1 MKKPFLRSSLQ
12 LSSLVFILSLLAIPV
27 SAQWKVPAD
36 AMITP
41 FGKKV
46 TPENAW
52 QEYPRPQLERSDWIN
67 LNGLWDYSLLKV
79 SEKHPS
85 KYQGKILVPFAVESA
100 LSGVRKSVKD
110 DDRIWYRRT
119 FSVPSDWKGKN
130 VILNFEAVDWSA
142 TVWVNGALVGAHKGA
157 FDRFSFDITPYLTS
171 SGKQEIIVS
180 VTDPTSL
187 GTQARGKQ
195 QMPQEGIWY
204 TPVSGI
210 WQTVWLEAVSPT
222 TWIKEVKL
230 TPDIDQKTISVIPL
244 LNYPPAKELYTVE
257 VEVFD
262 GNTSLG
268 TSEVAADNELVINI
282 DNPKLWSP
290 ESPFLY
296 DLKLT
301 LKDQDNKI
309 LDEVNSYFG
318 MRKISLGDHQGVK
331 YLFLNNKPL
340 FHYGPLDQGWW
351 PDGLHTPPSDEGMR
365 WDIEK
370 TKALGFNAIR
380 KHIKV
385 EPDRWYYHCDQLG
398 IMVWQDMP
406 SGMVV
411 LPPQGEERP
420 NRIQHV
426 SRTGQDLFRRTEET
440 AQFEYELR
448 RMIDLHHN
456 APSIVMWVP
465 FNEGWG
471 QYETC
476 RISDWVKAYDPTR
489 LVNAVS
495 GWALRPCGDIYDI
508 HSYHVEVHT
517 PPTSL
522 SQASVLGEYGGI
534 GYPIKGH
541 QWNPDM
547 RNWGYQTYH
556 SGEELL
562 KSYTYKFDQI
572 VEMKKSKGLSAAIYT
587 QTTDVEGE
595 VNGLITYDREVI
607 KFPEEQLKEMHSV
620 LYED

>member
-1 MKKPFLRSSLQ
+1 
-12 LSSLVFILSLLAIPV
+12 
-27 SAQWKVPAD
+27 
-36 AMITP
+36 
-41 FGKKV
+41 
-46 TPENAW
+46 
-52 QEYPRPQLERSDWIN
+52 
-67 LNGLWDYSLLKV
+67 
-79 SEKHPS
+79 
-85 KYQGKILVPFAVESA
+85 
-100 LSGVRKSVKD
+100 
-110 DDRIWYRRT
+110 
-119 FSVPSDWKGKN
+119 
-130 VILNFEAVDWSA
+130 
-142 TVWVNGALVGAHKGA
+142 
-157 FDRFSFDITPYLTS
+157 
-171 SGKQEIIVS
+171 
-180 VTDPTSL
+180 
-187 GTQARGKQ
+187 
-195 QMPQEGIWY
+195 
-204 TPVSGI
+204 
-210 WQTVWLEAVSPT
+210 
-222 TWIKEVKL
+222 
-230 TPDIDQKTISVIPL
+230 
-244 LNYPPAKELYTVE
+244 
-257 VEVFD
+257 
-262 GNTSLG
+262 
-268 TSEVAADNELVINI
+268 
-282 DNPKLWSP
+282 
-290 ESPFLY
+290 Y

-380 KHIKV
+380 KHIKI

-398 IMVWQDMP
+398 MLVWQDMP

-426 SRTGQDLFRRTEET
+426 SRTGPDLFRRTEET

-476 RISDWVKAYDPTR
+476 RISDWVKAYDPSR

-508 HSYHVEVHT
+508 HSYQVEVHT

-556 SGEELL
+556 SEEELL

-607 KFPEEQLKEMHSV
+607 KFPEEKLKEMHSV
-620 LYED
+620 LYEE